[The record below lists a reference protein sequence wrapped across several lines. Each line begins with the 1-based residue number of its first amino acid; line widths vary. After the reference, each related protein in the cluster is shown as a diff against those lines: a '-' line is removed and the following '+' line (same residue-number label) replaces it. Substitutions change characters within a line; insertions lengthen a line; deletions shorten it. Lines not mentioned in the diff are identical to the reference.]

1 LNIIEDAYEQC
12 VSVNLSALDGW
23 VFLTQRYIRSE

>member
-23 VFLTQRYIRSE
+23 VFL